1 MVSKPKNVAY
11 IDETNK
17 IYVTNGSTYVSFNII
32 YNKINSTKIA
42 TWGYAA

>member
-1 MVSKPKNVAY
+1 MVSKPKNLAY

-17 IYVTNGSTYVSFNII
+17 IYVVNGSMYVSFNII
-32 YNKINSTKIA
+32 YNMINSTKIT